1 LFVLLYSFL
10 KVEAIAN
17 LLEQEAERLKAKY
30 PLFYHPTIEH
40 NLEWV
45 SEEMT
50 LKEGSVSIS
59 EGLIA
64 MSTGLPSLTPKRP
77 KTERKRGGTK
87 RMSKR

>member
-1 LFVLLYSFL
+1 M
-10 KVEAIAN
+10 AN

-40 NLEWV
+40 NLKWV

-50 LKEGSVSIS
+50 LKAGSVSIS

-64 MSTGLPSLTPKRP
+64 MSTDLPSLTARRP
-77 KTERKRGGTK
+77 KAARKGGGTK